1 LIGAG
6 GGRRDRRG
14 NRQGDR
20 RRGRPPA
27 HRRAPA
33 RPDPARL
40 RPGLEIWAATG
51 AALRARGWA
60 AGDFVGRT
68 VPEIGRAA
76 DAAIVEAYCLAA
88 LRGECRRLET
98 TGNKD
103 PSRLWTQFFVPLP
116 DDRGA
121 VVGGMLIARDIT
133 DHRRAERQ
141 LLASRRQLA
150 EAQRIAQVGSWEW
163 DLETDELA
171 FSDEFCR
178 ILGRPPG
185 LRMAAADVAEL
196 VYPADLERVEAEMA
210 RMRTDPTPFAVE
222 HRIVRHDGAIR
233 TVLARGEGVVDTDG
247 RVVRFVGTDQDVT
260 DHRKAGADRRRL
272 LNRVYEAQEGQDRR
286 LAADLHDGHVQS
298 LAAIGFKLEQAR
310 LRLGASGSPEVDEL
324 LWQVT
329 KDLSAEVTSLRRTIG
344 RLRPLVLVEDGLEA
358 ALREEAKSACNRAA
372 LVSCEVISEL
382 DGRLDPVVET
392 ALFRV
397 AQQALANVVDHA
409 GATHAL
415 VAIECSARGVTLR
428 VSDDGCGFDPDH
440 VQVLADIAHFGLI
453 AMRERVEALG
463 GRFQVITAPGDGT
476 VVEVRL
482 PLTDPIERWEP

>member
-1 LIGAG
+1 MTAETASRVPTGEAGFRLIAE
-6 GGRRDRRG
+6 
-14 NRQGDR
+14 
-20 RRGRPPA
+20 
-27 HRRAPA
+27 HL
-33 RPDPARL
+33 PDLILLAFDPEL
-40 RPGLEIWAATG
+40 KIWAATG
-51 AALRARGWA
+51 AAIRARGWT
-60 AGDFVGRT
+60 AGDFVGRK
-68 VPEIGRAA
+68 VPEVGRPA
-76 DAAIVEAYCLAA
+76 DAAITEAYCLAA

-103 PSRLWTQFFVPLP
+103 PSRLWAQFFVPLP

-133 DHRRAERQ
+133 DHRQAERE
-141 LLASRRQLA
+141 LVASRRQLA

-163 DLETDELA
+163 DLETEEVS
-171 FSDEFCR
+171 FSDELCR
-178 ILGRPPG
+178 ILGRPAG
-185 LRMAAADVAEL
+185 LKLATAAGIAEL
-196 VYPADLERVEAEMA
+196 IYPADLERVEAEMA
-210 RMRTDPTPFAVE
+210 RMRTDATPFAVE
-222 HRIVRHDGAIR
+222 HRIVRADGAVR
-233 TVLARGEGVVDTDG
+233 TVLARGEGVVDGDG
-247 RVVRFVGTDQDVT
+247 RVVRFIGTDQDVS
-260 DHRKAGADRRRL
+260 DRRQADTERRRL

-310 LRLGASGSPEVDEL
+310 LRLGASASPEVDEL

-372 LVSCEVISEL
+372 LAACDVTSEL

-409 GATHAL
+409 GATYAL
-415 VAIECSARGVTLR
+415 VAIECTGNSVVLR

-440 VQVLADIAHFGLI
+440 VQVLGDIAHFGLI

-463 GRFQVITAPGDGT
+463 GRFRVTTEPGGGT
-476 VVEVRL
+476 VVEARL
-482 PLTDPIERWEP
+482 PLTDPTEGWGM